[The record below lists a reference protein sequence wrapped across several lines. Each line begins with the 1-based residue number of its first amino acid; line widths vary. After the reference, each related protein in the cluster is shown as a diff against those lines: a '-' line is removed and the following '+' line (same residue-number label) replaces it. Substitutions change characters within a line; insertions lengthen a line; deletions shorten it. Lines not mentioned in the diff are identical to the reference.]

1 MEASS
6 FEFNGVNFY
15 ETFGIKIVKIDYIL
29 PPKRE
34 RKIHIPNRHGKY
46 DFGAE
51 CWEERIIRLECDLLK
66 KLSRAELREVSSLL
80 SKKGKLILWDEPD
93 KHYIGEI
100 YSPSEIFEF
109 PQANI
114 RTFSLEFI
122 CEPFAYTENIVKK
135 LNMGVNDIEYYGT
148 EEAPCLIRITND
160 SNMNV
165 KNINIR
171 VNYIRR

>member
-1 MEASS
+1 MEGNS
-6 FEFNGVNFY
+6 FEFNGVDFY
-15 ETFGIKIVKIDYIL
+15 KTFGIKIVKTDYIL

-66 KLSRAELREVSSLL
+66 KLSRAELREITSLL
-80 SKKGKLILWDEPD
+80 SKKGKLIFWDEPD
-93 KHYIGEI
+93 KYYIGEI

-109 PQANI
+109 PKANI
-114 RTFSLEFI
+114 RTFIIEFI
-122 CEPFAYTENIVKK
+122 CEPFAYTENKVKELK
-135 LNMGVNDIEYYGT
+135 IGSNKIEYNGT

-160 SNMNV
+160 SNIDI